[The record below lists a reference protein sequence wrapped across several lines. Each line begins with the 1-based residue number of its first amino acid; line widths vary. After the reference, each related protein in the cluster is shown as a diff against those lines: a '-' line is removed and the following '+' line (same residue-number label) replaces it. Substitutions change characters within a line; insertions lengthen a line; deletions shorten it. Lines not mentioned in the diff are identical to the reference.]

1 MIRRSPVQS
10 QPSPIDQILPL
21 LRKVRQRQIGQWLT
35 CCPAHSDR
43 SPSLSVRE
51 ASDGAVLIKCFAGC
65 LTSEITAA
73 LGLDLSDLFPPREQ
87 SKTAPKRTPR
97 LLSPGQALELLE
109 KESMLTLMMA
119 SKIIKGGSPS
129 DKDFSDLLIAVG
141 RIQHIRA
148 ETKWKNND

>member
-1 MIRRSPVQS
+1 MIGEVLIQS
-10 QPSPIDQILPL
+10 NQSPIDLILPL
-21 LRKVRQRQIGQWLT
+21 LSKVRQRQIGQWSA

-51 ASDGAVLIKCFAGC
+51 ASDGAVLIRCFVGC
-65 LTSEITAA
+65 SANEVTAA
-73 LGLDLSDLFPPREQ
+73 LGLELSDLFPPRQ
-87 SKTAPKRTPR
+87 RSKTAPKRTPR

-109 KESMLTLMMA
+109 KESMLTLMVA

>member
-1 MIRRSPVQS
+1 MIGGVLIQS
-10 QPSPIDQILPL
+10 NQSPIDLILPL
-21 LRKVRQRQIGQWLT
+21 LRKVRQRQIGQWSA

-51 ASDGAVLIKCFAGC
+51 ASDGAVLIRCFVGC
-65 LTSEITAA
+65 SANEVTAA
-73 LGLDLSDLFPPREQ
+73 LGLELSDLFPPREQ

-109 KESMLTLMMA
+109 KESMLTLMTA
-119 SKIIKGGSPS
+119 SKIIKGESLNK
-129 DKDFSDLLIAVG
+129 KDYSDLLLAVG

-148 ETKWKNND
+148 ETKWNNHD